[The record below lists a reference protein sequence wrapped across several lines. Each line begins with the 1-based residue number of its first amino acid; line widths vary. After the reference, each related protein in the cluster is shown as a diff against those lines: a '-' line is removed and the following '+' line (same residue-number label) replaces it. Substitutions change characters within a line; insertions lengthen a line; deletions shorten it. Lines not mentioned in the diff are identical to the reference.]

1 MALHA
6 AGVELT
12 RKRLACPSCGEE
24 MPVGMVSCRYCRA
37 PLHAVV
43 VENSSFILPLPPDN
57 DGSVSTPVV
66 PPNVPTIE
74 PRKGRRVA
82 EGRPGEKRS
91 KGTAPAPP
99 SKTSA
104 QPLKAKATAVATNEQ
119 SLANVSRPPDFE
131 TRARV
136 LSCVVVLLLLAPLAV
151 SGPVPGDPS
160 PLSFTWPMIHSGDEP
175 HNLVLINSVLND
187 GDFDVKNNYADSHS
201 GGNQGGRK
209 FGGWVLDHHVAW
221 YLQDRYVRWWEI
233 YETDEKLWKRDA
245 SEHPIPTRKPNFEKT
260 DLGDQEYSRHSPG
273 FAVVTSPFLVFF
285 RGTSLLES
293 AALLATTLMSIAGFF
308 AYCIL
313 VRPYVTNPFQAVL
326 FGAVA
331 YLGSPLWHYGR
342 TLYVEAFAAGLL
354 ICAYAAVLRGYR
366 YLTAGLCINAAIL
379 IRGEFM
385 LIALPL
391 LAEPLWR
398 RDRVCSLCV
407 GIPAA
412 FAICLK
418 LLWNQRMRHGWTHN
432 AELWE
437 WGYPL
442 EGIFGLLL
450 SWQHGILL
458 FAPVLILSVFCVR
471 RWFREHQR
479 DAILMSA
486 AVVSYGLL
494 MGSSLQ
500 WWGGT
505 CYSAKLLIP
514 VLPLMLAPMAMI
526 GSSRL
531 WNSDARVFAAIG
543 LLMVISVEFGA
554 IAAFA
559 CEHIHEKHPV
569 QLMW

>member
-1 MALHA
+1 
-6 AGVELT
+6 
-12 RKRLACPSCGEE
+12 
-24 MPVGMVSCRYCRA
+24 MP
-37 PLHAVV
+37 
-43 VENSSFILPLPPDN
+43 
-57 DGSVSTPVV
+57 
-66 PPNVPTIE
+66 
-74 PRKGRRVA
+74 K
-82 EGRPGEKRS
+82 EKRT
-91 KGTAPAPP
+91 KATALVRQRN
-99 SKTSA
+99 TSA
-104 QPLKAKATAVATNEQ
+104 RPLEAKATPDVTKELLLTNC
-119 SLANVSRPPDFE
+119 SPPPDFE
-131 TRARV
+131 WRARV
-136 LSCVVVLLLLAPLAV
+136 LACVAVLLLLAPLAV
-151 SGPVPGDPS
+151 SGPVPGNS
-160 PLSFTWPMIHSGDEP
+160 SLLSFTWPMIHSGDEP

-187 GDFDVKNNYADSHS
+187 GDFDLKNNYANSHS
-201 GGNQGGRK
+201 GGSQAGRK

-233 YETDEKLWKRDA
+233 YETDAKLWKRDA
-245 SEHPIPTRKPNFEKT
+245 SELPVPTRKPNFEKS
-260 DLGDQEYSRHSPG
+260 DLGEAEYSRHSPG

-285 RGTSLLES
+285 RGTKLLEP
-293 AALLATTLMSIAGFF
+293 AALLATTLMTIAGFF
-308 AYCIL
+308 AFCSL
-313 VRPYVTNPFQAVL
+313 VRPYVANPFQAFL

-342 TLYVEAFAAGLL
+342 TLYVEALAAGLL
-354 ICAYAAVLRGYR
+354 ICAYAAILRGFR
-366 YLTAGLCINAAIL
+366 YLTAGLCIGAAIL
-379 IRGEFM
+379 VRGEFF

-391 LAEPLWR
+391 LIEPLWR

-407 GIPAA
+407 WIPAA
-412 FAICLK
+412 AAIGLK

-479 DAILMSA
+479 DAILISA
-486 AVVSYGLL
+486 AVVSYWLL

-505 CYSAKLLIP
+505 CYSARLMIP
-514 VLPLMLAPMAMI
+514 VLPLMLVPMALI

-531 WNSDARVFAAIG
+531 WNSDARVFAAIV

-569 QLMW
+569 QLML

>member
-1 MALHA
+1 
-6 AGVELT
+6 
-12 RKRLACPSCGEE
+12 
-24 MPVGMVSCRYCRA
+24 MP
-37 PLHAVV
+37 
-43 VENSSFILPLPPDN
+43 
-57 DGSVSTPVV
+57 
-66 PPNVPTIE
+66 
-74 PRKGRRVA
+74 K
-82 EGRPGEKRS
+82 EKRT
-91 KGTAPAPP
+91 KATALVRQRN
-99 SKTSA
+99 TSA
-104 QPLKAKATAVATNEQ
+104 RPLEAKATPDVTKELLLTNC
-119 SLANVSRPPDFE
+119 SPPPDFE
-131 TRARV
+131 WRARV
-136 LSCVVVLLLLAPLAV
+136 LACVAVLLLLAPLAV

-187 GDFDVKNNYADSHS
+187 GDFDLKNNYANSHS
-201 GGNQGGRK
+201 GGSQAGRK

-233 YETDEKLWKRDA
+233 YETDAKLWKRDA
-245 SEHPIPTRKPNFEKT
+245 SELPVPTRKPNFEKS
-260 DLGDQEYSRHSPG
+260 DLGEAEYSRHSPG

-285 RGTSLLES
+285 RGTKLLEP
-293 AALLATTLMSIAGFF
+293 AALLATTLMTIAGFF
-308 AYCIL
+308 AFCSL
-313 VRPYVTNPFQAVL
+313 VRPYVANPFQAFL

-354 ICAYAAVLRGYR
+354 ICAYAAILRGFR
-366 YLTAGLCINAAIL
+366 YLTAGLCIGAAIL
-379 IRGEFM
+379 VRGEFF

-391 LAEPLWR
+391 LIEPLWR

-407 GIPAA
+407 WIPAA
-412 FAICLK
+412 AAIGLK

-479 DAILMSA
+479 DAILISA
-486 AVVSYGLL
+486 AVVSYWLL

-505 CYSAKLLIP
+505 CYSARLMIP
-514 VLPLMLAPMAMI
+514 VLPLMLVPMALI

-531 WNSDARVFAAIG
+531 WNSDARVFAAIV

-569 QLMW
+569 QLML